1 MGAAGQGR
9 RAGHLLACSC
19 EAGFAHA
26 QLACVTCPLRCAT
39 IPSCL
44 ILHDSYWPC
53 LERSHLPP
61 HLPPTPAQHLTEMEE
76 EDGRHEGCH
85 ITGTMLVKR
94 VAGRIHL
101 SVHQN
106 MIFQLIPQV
115 RPATVMKQGL

>member
-1 MGAAGQGR
+1 
-9 RAGHLLACSC
+9 
-19 EAGFAHA
+19 
-26 QLACVTCPLRCAT
+26 
-39 IPSCL
+39 
-44 ILHDSYWPC
+44 
-53 LERSHLPP
+53 
-61 HLPPTPAQHLTEMEE
+61 MEE

-115 RPATVMKQGL
+115 RPATAIKQSL